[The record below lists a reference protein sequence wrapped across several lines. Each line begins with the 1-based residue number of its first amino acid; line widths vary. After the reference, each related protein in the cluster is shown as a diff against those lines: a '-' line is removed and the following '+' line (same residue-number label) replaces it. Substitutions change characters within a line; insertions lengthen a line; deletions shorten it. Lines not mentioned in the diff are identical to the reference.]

1 MRRTVVRS
9 VPSAATD
16 RPCTG
21 SDGHPMT
28 EFPAPHLLERLQ
40 SLLLDTRDLDSTLN
54 ELAGLAAAVV
64 PGVGCGITL
73 RLDGGVLTVGASDRR
88 AVELDE
94 RQYAVNGG
102 PCLETLRTG
111 YIIDLPD
118 ARSELRWPDYVPSAV
133 ELGLRCSVSLPLGVA
148 GETFG
153 AMNVYG
159 FEGPRLFAEPERR
172 QLEIFAAQ
180 AAGTLRVIRRLT
192 LDSQLLAQMEQ
203 ALGSRTV
210 IDQAMGIIMGS
221 QRCTASVAFDLL
233 RRESQTSHRR
243 LADVAADLVRRT
255 TGEDP
260 EPGRGFQTS

>member
-1 MRRTVVRS
+1 MSGV
-9 VPSAATD
+9 
-16 RPCTG
+16 
-21 SDGHPMT
+21 
-28 EFPAPHLLERLQ
+28 PAPHLLERLQ
-40 SLLLDTRDLDSTLN
+40 ALLLDNRDLDSTLHA
-54 ELAGLAAAVV
+54 LAGLAAAVV
-64 PGVGCGITL
+64 PDAGVECGISL
-73 RLDGGVLTVGASDRR
+73 RLEGDVVTVGSSDPR

-94 RQYAVNGG
+94 TQYKLDGG

-111 YIIDLPD
+111 RTVDLRD
-118 ARSELRWPDYVPSAV
+118 TSDESRWPEYVPTASG
-133 ELGLRCSVSLPLGVA
+133 LGLRCSLSLPLALG

-159 FEGPRLFAEPERR
+159 FQGPRLFGEPERR

-192 LDSQLLAQMEQ
+192 RDARLLVQLEQ

-210 IDQAMGIIMGS
+210 IDQAMGIIMGL
-221 QRCTASVAFDLL
+221 QRCTAGTAFDLL

-260 EPGRGFQTS
+260 EPGRGFDGT